1 MYAEQNKAD
10 LKVMRLRLEAIKSAM
25 AQRGFDACDH

>member
-10 LKVMRLRLEAIKSAM
+10 LKVMLLRLWIIRFDM
-25 AQRGFDACDH
+25 AWKGFDARDH